1 MFETLLNR
9 FPTELQPVDLKL
21 IKGEHLFAQGDS
33 VSNVYLIKSGRIKL
47 LRNTADG
54 LSVILHV
61 GRSGETIAEASL
73 FSDCYHCSAIADL
86 SCHISLVKKQHL
98 LLLLQNQPQEMMR
111 LLALFSQ
118 QIRYLRWINEIKNI
132 RSAQQRILSYII
144 SKVDK
149 NKEMQLD
156 LSLKDIA
163 QKIGLAHETFYRELK
178 KLEESGKISRNRHL
192 IKLN

>member
-1 MFETLLNR
+1 MFEALLNK
-9 FPTELQPVDLKL
+9 FPTELQSIDLKL
-21 IKGEHLFAQGDS
+21 MKGEPLFMQGDF

-54 LSVILHV
+54 LSIILHV

-73 FSDCYHCSAIADL
+73 FSDSYHCSAIADL
-86 SCHISLVKKQHL
+86 PCHISLVKKQHF
-98 LLLLQNQPQEMMR
+98 LLLLQNQPQEMMQ
-111 LLALFSQ
+111 LLELFSQ
-118 QIRYLRWINEIKNI
+118 QIRYLRSINEIKNI

-156 LSLKDIA
+156 MSLKDIA

-178 KLEESGKISRNRHL
+178 KLEISGKISRHSHL
-192 IKLN
+192 IKLK